1 MKIKYPI
8 NIHLT
13 QVQLLLSPFVDEAK
27 PTLGGQTPSLAH
39 AIRSLHLLGFEPGLF
54 SCFPPIP
61 HTKPHPLQVLG

>member
-13 QVQLLLSPFVDEAK
+13 QVQLLLSPFVDEVK

-39 AIRSLHLLGFEPGLF
+39 AHKVFTPAG
-54 SCFPPIP
+54 
-61 HTKPHPLQVLG
+61 V